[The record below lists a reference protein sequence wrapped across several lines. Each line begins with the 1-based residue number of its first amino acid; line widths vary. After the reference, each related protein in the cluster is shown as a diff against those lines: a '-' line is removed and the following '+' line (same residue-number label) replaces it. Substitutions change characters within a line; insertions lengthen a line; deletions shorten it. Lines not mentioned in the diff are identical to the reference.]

1 VCTDAFHGSRTY
13 GRDIVVGTMRHYGLE
28 QNGDRGDEWQNDYRV
43 RDKYTYSGPE
53 FRAVPGLWIY
63 DNGKA
68 ATDWKNEAYTGMPS
82 TCDAA
87 WGGMRRVCA
96 CDKRAS

>member
-1 VCTDAFHGSRTY
+1 
-13 GRDIVVGTMRHYGLE
+13 MRRHGLE
-28 QNGDRGDEWQNDYRV
+28 QSGNNGDEWQDNLRV
-43 RDKYTYSGPE
+43 RDDYTNNGAD

-68 ATDWKNEAYTGMPS
+68 APDWKNEAYTSMPS
-82 TCDAA
+82 KCDAT

-96 CDKRAS
+96 CENPAS

>member
-1 VCTDAFHGSRTY
+1 
-13 GRDIVVGTMRHYGLE
+13 MRHYGLE
-28 QNGDRGDEWQNDYRV
+28 QNGEKGDEWHNNVRV
-43 RDKYTYSGPE
+43 RDNYSDSPE

-68 ATDWKNEAYTGMPS
+68 APDWKNEAHTSMPS
-82 TCDAA
+82 TCEAE

-96 CDKRAS
+96 CENPASF